1 MARRT
6 VYGNEW
12 SENGWPMV
20 DQGSCEWITVP
31 GTNPPVSLQIQSG
44 QPMRILRAF
53 AADWNAYVEPLR
65 DDDSACWTPTNSV
78 PTSNHLSGTAIDCNW
93 RDHPF
98 QVSYAG
104 FDDRKIATMR
114 EMLDFYTQDG
124 LKLIFWGQD
133 WDSPKDPMHVN
144 LSYNTFGDP
153 RLQKFI
159 DTKIRAD
166 GFSTFRRDGQP
177 GMQPPSVPG
186 AVDVL
191 ARATGLTTERSA
203 QILPA
208 VTSGLQQSEC
218 MNVNRIVMWLAQC
231 GHESAGF
238 NATEEYQNGPM
249 DQERWI
255 YKGRTWIQLTWRSA
269 YAGFGQWC
277 YDRGLVT
284 DPNVF
289 VNNPK
294 SLADLQWAGLGAAY
308 YWTTT
313 RRETRRYPTLNEASD
328 ARDILTAT
336 QIINGGLNGLDDRT
350 ARYNR
355 ALALGDQLLA
365 LVNTTP
371 PTPVDPFEELLM
383 SDLQVES
390 LSIYA
395 TPGEPLIPIVRMVQS
410 IDAADHR
417 QLVEDAARLG
427 DPDSLARI
435 VRTAAGQ
442 GKFRDA
448 GTVNHAR
455 AVLADIEKT
464 NPAVLQA
471 FNAQNGASK

>member
-1 MARRT
+1 
-6 VYGNEW
+6 
-12 SENGWPMV
+12 MV

-31 GTNPPVSLQIQSG
+31 GTNPPVSLQIQQG
-44 QPMRILRAF
+44 WPLAILRAF
-53 AADWNAYVEPLR
+53 VADWNAYIEPVY
-65 DDDSACWTPTNSV
+65 DNDSCCWTPTNSV
-78 PTSNHLSGTAIDCNW
+78 GNSNHLSGTAVDVRW
-93 RDHPF
+93 QSHPF
-98 QVSYAG
+98 QVEDAG
-104 FDDRKIATMR
+104 FSPAQIATMR
-114 EMLDFYTQDG
+114 EMLAFYENTVY
-124 LKLIFWGQD
+124 WGND
-133 WDSPKDPMHVN
+133 WGKQGIGPFDAMHVQCAG
-144 LSYNTFGDP
+144 NTYGNPHTAD
-153 RLQKFI
+153 FI
-159 DTKIRAD
+159 ARKIRAD
-166 GFSTFRRDGQP
+166 GYSTFRRDGQP